1 MKTKEELNA
10 LTAELETLN
19 KKLASLTEEEL
30 SLVLGGEY
38 NSLSPKKKKRP
49 PLSGTNTGPEM
60 YDCSGLVD

>member
-10 LTAELETLN
+10 LTAEVETLN

-30 SLVLGGEY
+30 SLVLGGED

-49 PLSGTNTGPEM
+49 PLSDTNPGPEM